1 MMANE
6 ILNIF
11 AFKKHYIENNSF
23 FRALFMGTMSSFI
36 YQGLNFVTII
46 FITRHLGEDR
56 MGQFALIQSAVIM
69 LLTFGILGMNV
80 SATALI
86 AKFKRRYPNQ
96 IGLLVGNSYMIT
108 ITMTSIV
115 VLVSIALSEI
125 IFSNALLSSQN
136 SGFLKLA
143 IIIWFVGMTFD
154 MVQVSTLLGLEA
166 FRDLIKTDIVKGSFS
181 IVVILPL
188 AVKYG
193 LTGVVV
199 GYAFSSFIGIGINQW
214 FIRKNLKVLNSRIV
228 FRISPLLVR
237 RLMKIG
243 LPVFIAALFISPT
256 TWFTNKLVFNE
267 EGGAYILGIVF
278 VCRQLLVL
286 LQFLP
291 TQISK
296 VTLPLISNRVGTPD
310 ERKFKGLSLILSLSA
325 SLLLLTTGL
334 LFERSVLNIYSLDPD
349 VASLPYRIILLTMV
363 FSTINIM
370 IGQFAIIGKN
380 PWIRAY
386 SDIIISVVM
395 VCASI
400 IMIRVNLLL
409 ALPVSMLSSYV
420 ISNIFLVYSTRKD
433 IPGFIK

>member
-11 AFKKHYIENNSF
+11 AFKKHYKENNSF

-80 SATALI
+80 SATALS

-96 IGLLVGNSYMIT
+96 IGLLVGNAYMIN
-108 ITMTSIV
+108 IAMTTFVVLASIV
-115 VLVSIALSEI
+115 LSDK
-125 IFSNALLSSQN
+125 IFGNAILSSQN
-136 SGFLKLA
+136 PGLLKLV
-143 IIIWFVGMTFD
+143 ILIWFVGMTFD

-166 FRDLIKTDIVKGSFS
+166 FKDLIKTDIVKGSFS
-181 IVVILPL
+181 IMVILPL
-188 AVKYG
+188 SVKYG
-193 LTGVVV
+193 LTGVVA
-199 GYAFSSFIGIGINQW
+199 GYAISSFIGIGINQW
-214 FIRKNLKVLNSRIV
+214 FIRKNLKKINSRIV
-228 FRISPLLVR
+228 LSIRPLLIR
-237 RLMKIG
+237 RLLKIG
-243 LPVFIAALFISPT
+243 LPVFIAALFISPAI
-256 TWFTNKLVFNE
+256 WFTNKLVFNE

-296 VTLPLISNRVGTPD
+296 VTLPLISNRAGTPD
-310 ERKFKGLSLILSLSA
+310 ERKFKGLSLILSLLVSVI
-325 SLLLLTTGL
+325 LVLTGL
-334 LFERSVLNIYSLDPD
+334 LFERAILNIYSLDPE
-349 VASLPYRIILLTMV
+349 VASLPYRIILLTLV

-370 IGQFAIIGKN
+370 IGQFAIVGKN

-386 SDIIISVVM
+386 SDIIIAVVLII
-395 VCASI
+395 ASI

-409 ALPVSMLSSYV
+409 ALPVSMLSSFV
-420 ISNIFLVYSTRKD
+420 ISNIFLVYSTRKE
-433 IPGFIK
+433 IPGF